1 MLSRRRIAGATQ
13 RLSLIA
19 KRKGQN
25 FFAQYPRLY
34 YLTISCSDGR
44 RIQRGRAIFPG
55 AFNGRA
61 GGEGGTSVRVAP
73 LADLAS
79 TLARVFFH
87 VEVTERHRYSLRL
100 EMRWNPLEFAG
111 GTHLTDDELGLIA
124 G

>member
-1 MLSRRRIAGATQ
+1 MPKRSNEFQKLVYLVKVNLSAGATVTESKM
-13 RLSLIA
+13 LAISSA
-19 KRKGQN
+19 
-25 FFAQYPRLY
+25 PRASPY
-34 YLTISCSDGR
+34 AR
-44 RIQRGRAIFPG
+44 RCQAREA
-55 AFNGRA
+55 
-61 GGEGGTSVRVAP
+61 SVRVAP

-79 TLARVFFH
+79 TLARLFFD